1 MKDFQSM
8 KETVEQRLGFE
19 CEIREI
25 RKPGNVVRV
34 GLVVKTGI
42 LCPIFYLD
50 AMLDK
55 SDNEII
61 AFISSQ
67 IKEIRR
73 QNLTDQISVNL
84 HDYDSAKG
92 HFFLRCVNHSN
103 NLSYLNDK
111 PYRIVADDIAAY
123 VSIRCG
129 FCERKEDLAMA
140 STSVTFD
147 MLEAWHVSFEEVYN
161 AALAN
166 GFEPYVCDVNEMT
179 QNVMKGILET
189 PVRSLDELDP
199 ISITDD
205 GIPYLFSITN
215 KVMVNGASI
224 LAYPEALKKVS
235 DYFAKDMIVIPSSTN
250 EILVMPLNQ
259 DPDYENLQSMI
270 REVNDTLAPD
280 EILSD
285 QPYFLMDGKIY
296 PIPHEDKFSQI
307 S

>member
-8 KETVEQRLGFE
+8 KETVEQRLGYE
-19 CEIREI
+19 CEIHKI
-25 RKPGNVVRV
+25 NKPGDVERV
-34 GLVVKTGI
+34 GLVVKIGTI
-42 LCPIFYLD
+42 SPTFYLD
-50 AMLDK
+50 AMTDK
-55 SDNEII
+55 SDAEIL
-61 AFISSQ
+61 AFISS
-67 IKEIRR
+67 EIEKIR
-73 QNLTDQISVNL
+73 DQGIDEISFNL
-84 HDYDSAKG
+84 HDFDSVKG
-92 HFFLRCVNHSN
+92 HLFLRCVNLSN
-103 NLSYLNDK
+103 NSTYLKDK
-111 PYRIVADDIAAY
+111 PYQVVADDIAAY
-123 VSIRCG
+123 VSIRCS
-129 FCERKEDLAMA
+129 FCENKEDTSMA

-147 MLEAWHVSFEEVYN
+147 ILKVWHVSFEEVYN

-166 GFEPYVCDVNEMT
+166 GFEPYVLDFNEIT
-179 QNVMKGILET
+179 QIAMMGILEM